1 MSSPTR
7 QAAIYLRISLDSTGE
22 GLAIDRQREDCYRL
36 AEFRGWS
43 VIGEY
48 VDNSIS
54 ASDARKNRPGY
65 DALVRDFEA
74 GKFDALL
81 CYDLDRLTRQPRQ
94 LEDWIDAAEG
104 KGLALVTTNGE
115 ADLTTDGGRTFARV
129 KMAVARGEVERK
141 SKRQKDANAQR
152 AKLGKPPMGT
162 RAIGYTTSGE
172 LVQPEADIV
181 WLIFD
186 RFLSTRNVRGVARS
200 LNDDGIPTRHG
211 RAWRPSSVTT
221 ILRNPRY
228 AGRVVYQGQV
238 TETCGTWAPI
248 VSDDEYESVQAILSD
263 PERVTKPAQAIERK
277 CLGSGLYVC
286 TVCREAVSAWSGARY
301 RCRGGGHV
309 TRRQAPVDGYV
320 LEVIAARLSRP
331 DVADL
336 AAPAAESTAPLLEEV
351 ERIRKRLKRNDSD
364 YDAGYIDG
372 PRYKA
377 ARDKGETDL
386 TAAQS
391 ALAAAQT
398 GDTLAPILAAP
409 DPAQAFRDAPL
420 MTQRAVIDTLASV
433 ALSKGSNRAYGFDP
447 ETVSIE
453 PKGKQ

>member
-1 MSSPTR
+1 MTASR
-7 QAAIYLRISLDSTGE
+7 RAAIYLRISLDATGE
-22 GLAIDRQREDCYRL
+22 GLAVDRQREDCYRL
-36 AEFRGWS
+36 AEFRGWT

-65 DALVRDFEA
+65 DAMVRDYEA

-115 ADLTTDGGRTFARV
+115 ADLTTDGGRTFARI

-141 SKRQKDANAQR
+141 SKRQKDANVQR

-162 RAIGYTTSGE
+162 RAMGYTTRGE
-172 LVQPEADIV
+172 LVQAEANVV

-186 RFLSTRNVRGVARS
+186 RFLATRNMRGVARS
-200 LNDDGIPTRHG
+200 LNDDGVPTRHG
-211 RAWRPSSVTT
+211 KAWHPSSVRT

-238 TETCGTWAPI
+238 TGTRGTWAPI
-248 VSDDEYESVQAILSD
+248 VSDDVYESVQAILDD
-263 PERVTKPAQAIERK
+263 PERVTKPAQTIERK
-277 CLGSGLYVC
+277 CLGSGLYTC
-286 TVCREAVSAWSGARY
+286 ATCGAHVSAWSGARY

-309 TRRQAPVDGYV
+309 TRRQAPVDEYV
-320 LEVIAARLSRP
+320 LNVIAGRLARP
-331 DVADL
+331 DVSDL
-336 AAPAAESTAPLLEEV
+336 AAPATESTAPLLEEV
-351 ERIRKRLKRNDSD
+351 ERIRKRLTRNDSD

-377 ARDKGETDL
+377 ARDKGEADL
-386 TAAQS
+386 SAAQA
-391 ALAAAQT
+391 ALAVAQT
-398 GDTLAPILAAP
+398 GDALAPILDAP

-433 ALSKGSNRAYGFDP
+433 SLSKGSNRAYGFDP
-447 ETVSIE
+447 ETVEIKW
-453 PKGKQ
+453 KGTK